1 MPDWIGI
8 LGAIIFVNLV
18 LSGDNALVIG
28 TVAATIEPDSRWLA
42 FVVGGGGAILIRIG
56 LTYAVT
62 LLLQIAYVQATGGI
76 LLLFITARLL
86 SGHGESEPGADANHT
101 SKLFQ
106 RIGLAR
112 VLEKHQLLTAMLTIL
127 LADLTTSLDNIVAI
141 GALAQHDPILLVIG
155 LLLSIAL
162 LLVGSAIIAH
172 LIGRLPWLILV
183 AATVLVVTA
192 AQLILQDDD
201 LPHILPTTAAWW
213 PFLVYGIAI
222 ACIIIPVYHWLRNYM
237 SMHHRERQA

>member
-28 TVAATIEPDSRWLA
+28 TVAATIEPGSRWLA

-62 LLLQIAYVQATGGI
+62 LLLQIAYVQAIGGI
-76 LLLFITARLL
+76 VLLFITARLL
-86 SGHGESEPGADANHT
+86 SEHGEAKPGADANHA

-106 RIGLAR
+106 QSGLAR

-141 GALAQHDPILLVIG
+141 GALAQRNPVLLV
-155 LLLSIAL
+155 
-162 LLVGSAIIAH
+162 VGSAIIAH

-222 ACIIIPVYHWLRNYM
+222 ACVIIPAYHWLRYYV
-237 SMHHRERQA
+237 SLRG